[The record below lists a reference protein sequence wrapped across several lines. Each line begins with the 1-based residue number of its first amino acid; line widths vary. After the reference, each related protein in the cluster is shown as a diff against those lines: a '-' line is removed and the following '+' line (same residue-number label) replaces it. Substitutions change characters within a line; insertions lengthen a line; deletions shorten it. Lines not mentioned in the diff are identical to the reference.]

1 MKLVGWCKWGG
12 GPFCAPKNGGLHQ
25 ILQLFLRGHV
35 VLCIPIS
42 FLQKRN
48 NTEGINESN
57 IAYYQNDGIKNQNN
71 LVFGIRF
78 TLEKSTS

>member
-1 MKLVGWCKWGG
+1 MQMGWGSYLFVH
-12 GPFCAPKNGGLHQ
+12 PPKNGGLYK

-35 VLCIPIS
+35 FLCIPIS

-57 IAYYQNDGIKNQNN
+57 IVYYQNDGIKNQNN

-78 TLEKSTS
+78 KLEK